1 MKWIRWWGLA
11 AAVACGA
18 GAWGQSEFWGELR
31 AGKYAVGFRTQY
43 LQDVARSYDADYAPS
58 GSAAA
63 KKPRPV
69 FAAIW
74 YPAAT
79 RNDAAIER
87 SMVYRDYLR
96 AVSVEGAAADFA
108 ARLRRHTRDMAAE
121 YMLGKEFDKLSEED

>member
-1 MKWIRWWGLA
+1 MKWIRWWALA
-11 AAVACGA
+11 AALAFGA

-58 GSAAA
+58 GSAVV

-79 RNDAAIER
+79 RNDAAMER

-96 AVSVEGAAADFA
+96 AISPENRPEGGAADFA
-108 ARLRRHTRDMAAE
+108 ARLRRH
-121 YMLGKEFDKLSEED
+121 